1 MIFTTEKHGNTLMYK
16 KGEENMQD
24 WLEWQ
29 RKVIREEYVEGER
42 YEKAVRGRENDQNT
56 GRRKTASP

>member
-1 MIFTTEKHGNTLMYK
+1 
-16 KGEENMQD
+16 MQD

-42 YEKAVRGRENDQNT
+42 YEKAVRGGENDQNT
-56 GRRKTASP
+56 GRRKVASR